1 MLRITANC
9 NLTVIAEHFLK
20 LTLND
25 IWLRNTVLDI
35 MKDESETNLKAVVAI
50 DGVKV
55 SVALALLD
63 VVAAATH
70 AATAHARCRRALS

>member
-1 MLRITANC
+1 
-9 NLTVIAEHFLK
+9 
-20 LTLND
+20 
-25 IWLRNTVLDI
+25 

-70 AATAHARCRRALS
+70 AATAHARCGRALS